1 MHRRPL
7 LALIA
12 FRDEMR
18 FLPGFFP
25 SIAPQVDGIIALDDG
40 SSDGSREYVAAQP
53 DVLEV
58 LHIPAGTHGD
68 NEDSILRR
76 RLIEASRGSCSCGRR
91 RCPDARPRSALRARR
106 WPPQTSRGTA
116 AQAELRCRLVRTGSF
131 LHVRR

>member
-53 DVLEV
+53 EVLEV

-76 RLIEASRGSCSCGRR
+76 RLIEAAWDYRADWLLGV
-91 RCPDARPRSALRARR
+91 DAD
-106 WPPQTSRGTA
+106 
-116 AQAELRCRLVRTGSF
+116 
-131 LHVRR
+131 